1 MTFQVDYLAFAPEFV
16 VIGTLL
22 LVFAL
27 DLILPRSQK
36 YWTATVAVAGTA
48 LAAVPLVILAVEG
61 ETRSMFDGSYVV
73 DEFALVL
80 KGLFVVAAYL
90 VFLMSHHYIES
101 DRYYQGEYYF
111 LLLSSVLGSMVMAS
125 ARDLIIL
132 FVALELTTGP
142 LYLLAGWRKGDVKSN
157 EASMKYFILGVLS
170 TAVLLYGL
178 SFLYGLTG
186 EVTFTGLA
194 EATAGMENEPALI
207 LAILFVIV
215 GFGFK
220 IAAVPFHFWAP
231 DTYEGAPTPVTAYLS
246 VNSKAA
252 GFVAMLLVM
261 YLALPAVSEIWAPA
275 LWVLAAL
282 SMTVGNLSALRQSNI
297 VRLLAYSSVAQA
309 GFMLVPFASAAVV
322 GADLEEAFSA
332 TVIYLTIYAVMNLGA
347 FAVVIAG
354 ARKTRSG
361 ELRAWSGLGQADT
374 RLAVLVAVFFFS
386 LAGIPPLAGWFAK
399 FAMFR
404 SVMIAGG
411 TATVVLA
418 VIAALNA
425 VIAIYYYAR
434 VVKTVWVDDPIG
446 EFADDASAAPAGSLR
461 LALGL
466 SLAFTV
472 LVGFY
477 PTIATFVG
485 DASRVLAAGR
495 RCPPHE
501 GSGDRQRRLTPL
513 RIVQSQYLGD
523 LLHRG
528 PGATVLIA
536 EDDHGDAGV
545 YIVRHHRRHPWIG
558 STMTVDRH
566 PLINDDEL
574 HSVAIGLDSVLIEA
588 VGGEHPGDSV
598 GIEE

>member
-1 MTFQVDYLAFAPEFV
+1 MTFDVDYLAFAPEFV
-16 VIGTLL
+16 IIATLL
-22 LVFAL
+22 VVFAL
-27 DLILPRSQK
+27 DLLLPRDQK

-48 LAAVPLVILAVEG
+48 LAAVPLVILAVNG
-61 ETRSMFDGSYVV
+61 ETISMFDGSYVV
-73 DEFALVL
+73 DDFALVL

-125 ARDLIIL
+125 ARDIIIL

-170 TAVLLYGL
+170 TAILLYGL

-186 EVTFTGLA
+186 QVTFSGIA
-194 EATAGMENEPALI
+194 EATAGMADEPALI
-207 LAILFVIV
+207 LAVLFVIV

-361 ELRAWSGLGQADT
+361 ELRAWSGLAQVDT
-374 RLAVLVAVFFFS
+374 RLGLLVAVFFFS

-411 TATVVLA
+411 AATVALA

-434 VVKTVWVDDPIG
+434 VVKTVWIDDPIG

-461 LALGL
+461 LALVL
-466 SLAFTV
+466 SLAFTIV
-472 LVGFY
+472 VGFY

-485 DASRVLAAGR
+485 DASRVLAAG
-495 RCPPHE
+495 
-501 GSGDRQRRLTPL
+501 G
-513 RIVQSQYLGD
+513 
-523 LLHRG
+523 
-528 PGATVLIA
+528 
-536 EDDHGDAGV
+536 
-545 YIVRHHRRHPWIG
+545 
-558 STMTVDRH
+558 
-566 PLINDDEL
+566 
-574 HSVAIGLDSVLIEA
+574 
-588 VGGEHPGDSV
+588 
-598 GIEE
+598 